1 MKNHIVESLRK
12 QIEKWKDDVNAE
24 KVGHVIEVFD
34 GIAKIS
40 GLSDIKASEMV
51 SFPNGEMGVTL
62 NLEEDSVGV
71 IILGDFSKI
80 HEGDVVKATGQILSV
95 PVSDSQ
101 IGRVLNA

>member
-1 MKNHIVESLRK
+1 MKNHIVENLRK
-12 QIEKWKDDVNAE
+12 QIEKFQADVKAE

-34 GIAKIS
+34 GIAKLS

-51 SFPNGEMGVTL
+51 LFPNGEIGVVL

-80 HEGDVVKATGQILSV
+80 REGDEVKST
-95 PVSDSQ
+95 
-101 IGRVLNA
+101 GRVLEVPDQMLKSVVF